1 MVILSTKYLIHIIE
15 EEIFFNWFLEF
26 DRENLVGSYGRENEQ
41 FLQMFK
47 VFLKQKFKVEADVH
61 VSKKRS

>member
-1 MVILSTKYLIHIIE
+1 MHIIE
-15 EEIFFNWFLEF
+15 EEIFFSWFLEF
-26 DRENLVGSYGRENEQ
+26 DRENLVGSYDRENEQ
-41 FLQMFK
+41 FLQMFE